1 MSKTKNGTAFAFANH
16 KGGSGKTTAADGFIY
31 SLAEQGYKV
40 LAIDTDPQMNLSYSY
55 NFRRMPQNL
64 HNILMDRQDNV
75 KVESQILKTEYPNID
90 IIIADTA
97 MATIEIDL
105 SSMFDRAR
113 IIAKMLNKIREL
125 NKYDFIV
132 FDTNPSL
139 GLMNYNVLL
148 ACDYLIIPVEC
159 SAYGVEGISH
169 IFDYY
174 NTVKKDNPKLKI
186 AGVVYSKAQLNLKVT
201 QKIMAELAEDYGN
214 LILDTIINKDE
225 GVSQAQY
232 VKQPIIYFDKGRTR
246 PARQLRA
253 MTLEV
258 LKRVESI

>member
-1 MSKTKNGTAFAFANH
+1 MKNTKKGEAYAFANH

-31 SLAEQGYKV
+31 SLAEQGYNV

-64 HNILMDRQDNV
+64 YNILMDRQDAV
-75 KVESQILKTEYPNID
+75 TVESQILKTEYSNID

-113 IIAKMLNKIREL
+113 IISKMVRRIREL
-125 NKYDFIV
+125 NKYDYIV

-148 ACDYLIIPVEC
+148 ASDYLIIPVEC

-174 NTVKKDNPKLKI
+174 HTVKRDNPKLQI
-186 AGVVYSKAQLNLKVT
+186 AGVVYSKAQPHLKVT
-201 QKIMAELAEDYGN
+201 QKIMAELSEDYGD
-214 LILDTIINKDE
+214 LILETIINKDE

-232 VKQPIIYFDKGRTR
+232 VKQPIIYFDKGKTR
-246 PARQLRA
+246 PANQLRD
-253 MTLEV
+253 MTMEV